1 MSLNDK
7 KKGDIDQEAF
17 IFPALT
23 PKPGRPDYLSVIR
36 RNTAEVFFSTLVPLL
51 LSTPLIAR

>member
-1 MSLNDK
+1 MTK
-7 KKGDIDQEAF
+7 RGDIDQKAF

-23 PKPGRPDYLSVIR
+23 RPRRPDFLSVIR
-36 RNTAEVFFSTLVPLL
+36 RNTAEVFFSTLVSLL